1 MMTSLRDLPPPQT
14 WGFLFGRPL
23 DTPADFFDI
32 LEALGVEAAANRAV
46 KPDPD
51 PEWGSLSP
59 RDLGSSTGVRLN
71 GFFVSEIDDS

>member
-1 MMTSLRDLPPPQT
+1 M
-14 WGFLFGRPL
+14 
-23 DTPADFFDI
+23 
-32 LEALGVEAAANRAV
+32 EAAANRAV

-71 GFFVSEIDDS
+71 GFFVFEIDDS